1 MPENRSRRPRG
12 NDVNA
17 AEFVRRRS
25 PQWDRLEELLARAG
39 RRGAAAWSEDELEE
53 MLSAYPGLAVDV
65 SRARLHGLDASL
77 QERLNRLAFAAHG
90 LVYQRPRSAPLT
102 RLRQCLVAGYPR
114 LFRRLGGYVALAA
127 ALFAVG
133 AVGAFTA
140 TRLHPPAAYAFV
152 PQGLE
157 MPDSGAAVTSRD
169 ISERFRQIA
178 RAPMAAGIIAN
189 NLSVAFN
196 AFALG
201 ISAGILT
208 CYVIFVNAMMLGAFA
223 GHFANHDLV
232 YPLAAFLTPHG
243 VLEIF
248 AILVAAA
255 AGLRM
260 GLSLA
265 LPGRRTRG
273 ASLRAGARDAV
284 LLVLGTVPM
293 FLVAGLVEGF
303 VTPAYIPGW
312 VKIVLGC
319 GLGAGALVYLL
330 TAGRNGQATAG

>member
-1 MPENRSRRPRG
+1 MNT
-12 NDVNA
+12 
-17 AEFVRRRS
+17 AEFIRRRS
-25 PQWDRLEELLARAG
+25 ARWDRMEALLERAR
-39 RRGAAAWSEDELEE
+39 RRGLAAWSEAELEE
-53 MLSAYPGLAVDV
+53 VLTMYPGLAVDV
-65 SRARLHGLDASL
+65 SRARLHRLDPAL
-77 QERLNRLAFAAHG
+77 QERLNRLAIAAHG
-90 LVYQRPRSAPLT
+90 LLYQRPRGAPLA
-102 RLRQCLVAGYPR
+102 RLGRFFRAGYPR
-114 LFRRLGGYVALAA
+114 LFRRLWVYTALSF
-127 ALFAVG
+127 ALFMVG
-133 AVGAFTA
+133 AVGAYTA
-140 TRLHPPAAYAFV
+140 TRLHPPAAYVFV

-157 MPDSGAAVTSRD
+157 MPDGDGTVTSRD

-178 RAPMAAGIIAN
+178 RPPLAAGVIAN
-189 NLSVAFN
+189 NISVAFN

-201 ISAGILT
+201 ITAGVMT
-208 CYVIFVNAMMLGAFA
+208 CYVIFMNAMMLGAFA

-265 LPGRRTRG
+265 LPGRRTRA

-284 LLVLGTVPM
+284 MLVLGTVPM

-303 VTPAYIPGW
+303 VTPSYLPGEA
-312 VKIVLGC
+312 KIVIGCALG
-319 GLGAGALVYLL
+319 GATLLYLL
-330 TAGRNGQATAG
+330 LAGRRGN